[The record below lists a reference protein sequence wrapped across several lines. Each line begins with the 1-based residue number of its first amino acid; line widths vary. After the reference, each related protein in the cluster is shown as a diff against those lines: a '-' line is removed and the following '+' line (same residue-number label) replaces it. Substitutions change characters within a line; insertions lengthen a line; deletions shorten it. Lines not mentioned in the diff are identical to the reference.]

1 MVTTQ
6 EEDELVDPDPE
17 VPEMGMGEEEE
28 ILMPK
33 NSKESGFDE
42 TESEDGIKETEV
54 ETEEE
59 EI

>member
-1 MVTTQ
+1 MVI
-6 EEDELVDPDPE
+6 EDDELIDPDPE
-17 VPEMGMGEEEE
+17 VPEMGTGEEDE

-33 NSKESGFDE
+33 NSRELGFDE
-42 TESEDGIKETEV
+42 TESEDGIKEI

>member
-17 VPEMGMGEEEE
+17 VPEMGTGEEEE

-42 TESEDGIKETEV
+42 TDLEGGFKEV
-54 ETEEE
+54 ESEEE
-59 EI
+59 EM

>member
-1 MVTTQ
+1 MAI

-17 VPEMGMGEEEE
+17 VPEMGTGEEDE

-33 NSKESGFDE
+33 NSREPGLDE
-42 TESEDGIKETEV
+42 TDSEDEIKETG
-54 ETEEE
+54 TEEE

>member
-33 NSKESGFDE
+33 NSREPGLDE
-42 TESEDGIKETEV
+42 TDSEDEIKETG
-54 ETEEE
+54 TEEE

>member
-1 MVTTQ
+1 MAI

-17 VPEMGMGEEEE
+17 VPEMGMGDEEE

-33 NSKESGFDE
+33 NSRELGFDE
-42 TESEDGIKETEV
+42 PDPEGGFKEKGE
-54 ETEEE
+54 EGGEEE

>member
-17 VPEMGMGEEEE
+17 VPEMGMGEEDE

-33 NSKESGFDE
+33 NSREPGFDE
-42 TESEDGIKETEV
+42 TESEDGLKET

>member
-1 MVTTQ
+1 M
-6 EEDELVDPDPE
+6 VDPDPE